1 MAVYE
6 SQQILLENAD
16 ETISLLLGD
25 LNLSELTP
33 DQRVAIADWH
43 KGIQQASNAMRFPE

>member
-25 LNLSELTP
+25 LNLSEVTP
-33 DQRVAIADWH
+33 DERVAIQDWH
-43 KGIQQASNAMRFPE
+43 KGIQQALKAMRFPE